1 MKKASSL
8 GGFGSLNELYE
19 DAKLA
24 WPHQARES
32 VFGPYH
38 HHYYP
43 SINNIPIVE
52 NRILSILCPTHKN
65 KLL

>member
-19 DAKLA
+19 DAKLG

-38 HHYYP
+38 HHYQWKAQACRLHLF
-43 SINNIPIVE
+43 V
-52 NRILSILCPTHKN
+52 RTVK
-65 KLL
+65 